1 MSSDDIKDRTQTW
14 FNYITSPVNHDH
26 IFLFN
31 SQDIL
36 VMNPAIAAATQD
48 YIDGNIH
55 ASKLVNATSS
65 APQTM
70 FDGLQTIV
78 NLCRVQSGYNA
89 LDPDGTGNKVYF
101 TRFTQNVA
109 NVPCLSL
116 LSAETKNIK
125 QQSHN
130 ADELINSFVDAF
142 DGLTQSDQSKIKSS
156 VTSLAKAA
164 LSYANQDQKSSNF
177 TQNILQTGDDQVIF
191 TLYASTFEISST
203 QSKGVISFKS
213 EYSLQQALY
222 SLSRASWE
230 RVKDLFAEQEKTTM
244 EQWLNDMK
252 TPAKSGSTV
261 KALCL
266 E

>member
-1 MSSDDIKDRTQTW
+1 
-14 FNYITSPVNHDH
+14 
-26 IFLFN
+26 
-31 SQDIL
+31 
-36 VMNPAIAAATQD
+36 
-48 YIDGNIH
+48 
-55 ASKLVNATSS
+55 
-65 APQTM
+65 
-70 FDGLQTIV
+70 
-78 NLCRVQSGYNA
+78 
-89 LDPDGTGNKVYF
+89 
-101 TRFTQNVA
+101 
-109 NVPCLSL
+109 
-116 LSAETKNIK
+116 
-125 QQSHN
+125 
-130 ADELINSFVDAF
+130 
-142 DGLTQSDQSKIKSS
+142 
-156 VTSLAKAA
+156 AA

>member
-1 MSSDDIKDRTQTW
+1 MHSEDLKEKTLAW
-14 FNYITSPVNHDH
+14 FNYITSPANNEDV
-26 IFLFN
+26 FMRS

-36 VMNPAIAAATQD
+36 VMNPAIASATQE
-48 YIDGNIH
+48 YIEGNIRDSQLFNT
-55 ASKLVNATSS
+55 ASS

-70 FDGLQTIV
+70 YDGLQTIV

-89 LDPDGTGNKVYF
+89 LDPNGTGSKAYF
-101 TRFTQNVA
+101 TKFTQNIA
-109 NVPCLSL
+109 NVPCLTL

-156 VTSLAKAA
+156 VTSLVKAA
-164 LSYANQDQKSSNF
+164 LSYANEEQKSSNF

-203 QSKGVISFKS
+203 KSKGVISFKS

-230 RVKDLFAEQEKTTM
+230 RVKDMFAEQEKTTM

-252 TPAKSGSTV
+252 TPQKSDSTV